1 MINSTINPSNLIW
14 IFNVNFLMGTLAVVE
29 PSVSWPIDYFKSPK
43 AKNKPFFLHNR
54 FPGFS
59 NTGMQ
64 AFLFYEG
71 RSVTRTFH
79 RPCKIA
85 IAQPIMRKWFTLF
98 SGLQLEYF
106 LHYWQDKVHISF
118 RISEPFNEKSK
129 DLYTHVFNMLFQ
141 LKLITKNY
149 RRVNVSSQNCLPIT

>member
-71 RSVTRTFH
+71 RSVN
-79 RPCKIA
+79 
-85 IAQPIMRKWFTLF
+85 
-98 SGLQLEYF
+98 SY
-106 LHYWQDKVHISF
+106 
-118 RISEPFNEKSK
+118 K
-129 DLYTHVFNMLFQ
+129 D
-141 LKLITKNY
+141 
-149 RRVNVSSQNCLPIT
+149 VSSPLQNRNCSANYAEMIHTILRPTVGIFLALLAGQGSHLI